1 MKSLDCRLGWLA
13 GIVDG
18 EGSFQARLSQSV
30 RTRRGGSAYSS
41 LVIRF
46 ILSNTDEAMIL
57 ETSSILDTIGVKYFV
72 QYYQQPN
79 PRCKPAWWLEVKG
92 KEQIE
97 RFISSVQPYLV
108 TKRAHADLL
117 IRLIARR
124 RAISLGA
131 GYKTTVPMVTDKEI
145 LSILMGVKKLNRRGI
160 GHGDVVEPTLSEPSR
175 VVLGSV
181 GSPLEGVVGADR
193 EREMNPHPA
202 MGTTSS
208 GVL

>member
-1 MKSLDCRLGWLA
+1 MISESNSEDILVSLRNVILA
-13 GIVDG
+13 RKLQTLAKHYKK
-18 EGSFQARLSQSV
+18 EFQR
-30 RTRRGGSAYSS
+30 
-41 LVIRF
+41 
-46 ILSNTDEAMIL
+46 
-57 ETSSILDTIGVKYFV
+57 
-72 QYYQQPN
+72 
-79 PRCKPAWWLEVKG
+79 KPV
-92 KEQIE
+92 
-97 RFISSVQPYLV
+97 
-108 TKRAHADLL
+108 
-117 IRLIARR
+117 
-124 RAISLGA
+124 ISLGA

>member
-1 MKSLDCRLGWLA
+1 
-13 GIVDG
+13 
-18 EGSFQARLSQSV
+18 
-30 RTRRGGSAYSS
+30 
-41 LVIRF
+41 
-46 ILSNTDEAMIL
+46 MIL

-145 LSILMGVKKLNRRGI
+145 LLLVRDRKE
-160 GHGDVVEPTLSEPSR
+160 D
-175 VVLGSV
+175 
-181 GSPLEGVVGADR
+181 PLEVRAKEIHSVDLKTGKGK
-193 EREMNPHPA
+193 
-202 MGTTSS
+202 
-208 GVL
+208 VLIQLPSDVFISDIDWIE